1 MARPLVSCDGSPRG
15 VPFSGAIVPSLS
27 LSLSRS
33 LSFADGFA
41 RGIMELRYPTAPTH
55 RAYLSELFAS
65 PSHID
70 LHADTCSEKRAR
82 VAALPLEPV
91 HLGGRAPRVQLSA
104 GMLASSGSAGS
115 SHTRCTV
122 LLLGTSPP
130 ASLDL
135 IIEKIGGRVP
145 SPRETPGQSVVPVPS
160 RSRRAVRRLR
170 SLSSGL
176 VPSARSATIDSIS
189 LSAVRGLRLSSLLR
203 GRPCTIHHGA
213 RADTLHAIIMS
224 V

>member
-1 MARPLVSCDGSPRG
+1 
-15 VPFSGAIVPSLS
+15 
-27 LSLSRS
+27 
-33 LSFADGFA
+33 
-41 RGIMELRYPTAPTH
+41 MELRYPTAPTH

-122 LLLGTSPP
+122 LLLRTRHRDG
-130 ASLDL
+130 
-135 IIEKIGGRVP
+135 
-145 SPRETPGQSVVPVPS
+145 PR
-160 RSRRAVRRLR
+160 
-170 SLSSGL
+170 
-176 VPSARSATIDSIS
+176 
-189 LSAVRGLRLSSLLR
+189 
-203 GRPCTIHHGA
+203 
-213 RADTLHAIIMS
+213 
-224 V
+224 

>member
-1 MARPLVSCDGSPRG
+1 MGRRM
-15 VPFSGAIVPSLS
+15 SGARRCAARAPFERSISIVIETPIPAPDRTWLARWCPAMAHRAACLFPVPSCHLF
-27 LSLSRS
+27 LSRS
-33 LSFADGFA
+33 LA
-41 RGIMELRYPTAPTH
+41 RSLSQIASLVVLWSSDIRRLPPTAPT
-55 RAYLSELFAS
+55 SAS
-65 PSHID
+65 SSRRPRTS
-70 LHADTCSEKRAR
+70 TCTPTPALRS
-82 VAALPLEPV
+82 VLAALPLKPV

-145 SPRETPGQSVVPVPS
+145 SPRGRRPASPSS
-160 RSRRAVRRLR
+160 RSRLGPVA
-170 SLSSGL
+170 
-176 VPSARSATIDSIS
+176 PSDACDPS
-189 LSAVRGLRLSSLLR
+189 
-203 GRPCTIHHGA
+203 RP
-213 RADTLHAIIMS
+213 